1 MKTLNDRFN
10 DEIEKINSL
19 EGAKHQFLSM
29 NSTAIND
36 IFGYIFSLNYLKNKA
51 ETKNYFGSEF
61 EMTFS
66 LLLESFYALI
76 TGQCRGALLLLRAAQ
91 EANFK
96 FVLEKERG
104 IMLNDDPTLEF
115 EKLDF
120 RFKETKTKFIK
131 DLKKCLDE
139 DDFSEYY
146 VSVERNLNLYQ
157 RLSAVSHSVS
167 KGTPITNVEYFSS
180 LHNDTIIDKDDYFKL
195 FHDVVDKIFLL
206 NYFLIRESLINWDS
220 YILQNLL
227 RIMYGKRKTK
237 TLIEIVKKDKISSC

>member
-1 MKTLNDRFN
+1 MKTLNNHFN
-10 DEIEKINSL
+10 DEVEKINSL
-19 EGAKHQFLSM
+19 EGVNHQFLSI
-29 NSTAIND
+29 NLTAIND

-76 TGQCRGALLLLRAAQ
+76 TGQCRSALLLLRAAQ

-104 IMLNDDPTLEF
+104 VMLNDDPTLEF
-115 EKLDF
+115 KKLNF
-120 RFKETKTKFIK
+120 RFSETKTQFIK

-139 DDFSEYY
+139 NEFSEYY
-146 VSVERNLNLYQ
+146 RSVERNLTLYN
-157 RLSAVSHSVS
+157 RLSVVSHSVPKS
-167 KGTPITNVEYFSS
+167 TPITNVEYFSS
-180 LHNDTIIDKDDYFKL
+180 LHNDTIIDKDEYFKL
-195 FHDVVDKIFLL
+195 FHDVFDNIFLL

-220 YILQNLL
+220 YILQDLL
-227 RIMYGKRKTK
+227 RIMYGKKRTNS
-237 TLIEIVKKDKISSC
+237 LIKIVKKDKISS